1 MREISLQEK
10 KYTARLIGEIQ
21 ENETLLNRLKKEKLE
36 NSGQMELLRNK
47 IRANSVLSPADGIV
61 LSIEKDLEKGSYV
74 EASNLVMV
82 IKNSKVR
89 GLLKVKY

>member
-74 EASNLVMV
+74 S
-82 IKNSKVR
+82 
-89 GLLKVKY
+89 LKFSDGD